1 MLRKGSVESTHKV
14 SDTDQPL
21 TRETQDRH
29 VAKGSVESTHKVPTS
44 HYHAKHCHAVVG
56 TYIAVFHAD
65 FPDEGALQVP
75 PLRNAWGGVVET
87 CRKTSLNSTP
97 RDGTGMPR
105 CLFTG
110 TLQVISPSM
119 SNPSRLEHAD
129 SSSMGT
135 ETATPGKAMSRP
147 GGSPPLRALIS
158 PRPLSH
164 LSRRF
169 RRSIC

>member
-1 MLRKGSVESTHKV
+1 MLRKGQLNRHTRYRPATTTRNTATQFFTQISQTKGLSRSPHLEMHGEESSKHVERP
-14 SDTDQPL
+14 PL
-21 TRETQDRH
+21 IPHRETVPVPVVSR
-29 VAKGSVESTHKVPTS
+29 VCPGS
-44 HYHAKHCHAVVG
+44 
-56 TYIAVFHAD
+56 
-65 FPDEGALQVP
+65 
-75 PLRNAWGGVVET
+75 
-87 CRKTSLNSTP
+87 
-97 RDGTGMPR
+97 PR
-105 CLFTG
+105 CLFTGTG

-147 GGSPPLRALIS
+147 GGSPPLRALIC